1 MPAASAACGF
11 SPTARSL
18 RPVEVRAKN
27 QATAPKIGSVS
38 HTIAFCTN
46 NLPTPG
52 SSDSGHSAI
61 APMPSVAW
69 LVQSAM
75 EPTSAVSPWQKNT
88 SASPAIT
95 WFTRSQITIT
105 ANSTETRL
113 AASIAST
120 SDTAGWP
127 SAICAPMPAS
137 APTSISPSAPSEST
151 PARSQMMR
159 PSAASA

>member
-1 MPAASAACGF
+1 MP
-11 SPTARSL
+11 P
-18 RPVEVRAKN
+18 
-27 QATAPKIGSVS
+27 
-38 HTIAFCTN
+38 
-46 NLPTPG
+46 
-52 SSDSGHSAI
+52 
-61 APMPSVAW
+61 VAW

-75 EPTSAVSPWQKNT
+75 EPTSEVRPWQKNT

-105 ANSTETRL
+105 ANSTDTTL
-113 AASIAST
+113 AASMAST

-127 SAICAPMPAS
+127 MAICAPMPAS

-151 PARSQMMR
+151 PARSHTMR